1 MLAHIN
7 IYIYI
12 YIFFFFLK
20 EHKLMTIKK
29 EKKKT
34 NEVMNNTY

>member
-12 YIFFFFLK
+12 YFK
-20 EHKLMTIKK
+20 RAQTDDHKKR
-29 EKKKT
+29 KKKT